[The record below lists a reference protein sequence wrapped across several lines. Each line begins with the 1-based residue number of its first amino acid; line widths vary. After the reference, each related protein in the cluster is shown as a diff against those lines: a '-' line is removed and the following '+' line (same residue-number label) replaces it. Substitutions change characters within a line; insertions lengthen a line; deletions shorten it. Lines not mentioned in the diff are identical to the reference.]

1 MNRKLWVGVVGLV
14 LLLAGCNR
22 ALQTA
27 GEEGRDSAGRPLAGA
42 GSEPA
47 PGPADEDGVLAPESR
62 VGTDLPPFGPNVI
75 KTGDLRLQVRRNTL
89 RDVVADVTAVAGRH
103 GGFVISTD
111 VAGQRARS
119 GVLVIRVPAERFEQ
133 ALDEL
138 SGMGKVTRES
148 VSGLE
153 VGQEFIDLEAR
164 LRNWRAQEIVLL
176 QLMDRA
182 RTVTETI
189 RVQRELQQVQL
200 EIERIRGR
208 LRYLEDQTTMSTIT
222 VGLREAGIAAAD
234 RPGSLEQAWQR
245 AVQTFMAIITG
256 AIVAAGA
263 VLPFALL
270 LLAGWMV
277 FRVVRLRLGTIRT
290 P

>member
-14 LLLAGCNR
+14 LLLAACSR
-22 ALQTA
+22 ALQSA
-27 GEEGRDSAGRPLAGA
+27 GEEGREAAGRRVTGG
-42 GSEPA
+42 GSEPM
-47 PGPADEDGVLAPESR
+47 PGPVDEGVLAPESR
-62 VGTDLPPFGPNVI
+62 VGSDLPPFGPNVI
-75 KTGDLRLQVRRNTL
+75 KTADLRLQVRRDTL
-89 RDVVADVTAVAGRH
+89 RDVVADVTAVAGRQ

-111 VAGQRARS
+111 VTGQRARS

-138 SGMGKVTRES
+138 SEMGKVTRES
-148 VSGLE
+148 VSGQE

-182 RTVTETI
+182 QTVTETI

-208 LRYLEDQTTMSTIT
+208 LGYLEDQTSMSTIT
-222 VGLREAGIAAAD
+222 VGLREEGIAAAD
-234 RPGSLEQAWQR
+234 RPGSLERAWQR
-245 AVQTFMAIITG
+245 AVQTFMAIVTG

-270 LLAGWMV
+270 ILAGWIA
-277 FRVVRLRLGTIRT
+277 FRLVRPRLGTIRT